1 MAHPPETV
9 WRVRI
14 RKSRWWIFGAEAMR
28 VSDNERRRLPV
39 IARGPLVDDAR
50 DRGSDMSF
58 TCAGVDQESLLA
70 TKEKIQEG
78 LLIIDAAVFPQNV
91 EVGIVGVNLHSG
103 ASPHVGPP
111 VRQAFGSSPV
121 RTPPPSG
128 SEACAQ

>member
-1 MAHPPETV
+1 
-9 WRVRI
+9 
-14 RKSRWWIFGAEAMR
+14 MR

-91 EVGIVGVNLHSG
+91 EIGIVSVNLPFRRIAAGWPS
-103 ASPHVGPP
+103 
-111 VRQAFGSSPV
+111 
-121 RTPPPSG
+121 RTPGLGKFAG
-128 SEACAQ
+128 SNATAIRLGSLRPKAAVSQQRAQGKSQ